1 MKASKL
7 RGSSDSWNYP
17 LMAVIILGACGMH
30 RSAREDRLGG
40 LFTQA
45 FLASDVKKKVRE
57 IIREMN
63 IDGQTPFFRS
73 RPHGLYTGTLED
85 LYEGVDLVI
94 ILARPPRDL
103 PGVSVDAKNVT
114 DYFSARGKP
123 ICDLSDVDDMVK
135 MLQVLRSTLAETTHV
150 LIYVAGHGTNE
161 YTANQREPTGFD
173 TSLSWGNEKISDDQL
188 SLIMPKD
195 GKQRQIVWFFDTCNA
210 EGMVDD
216 VFAQDRGGQKQ
227 SVSRS
232 LPAASRPAGQQAQRL
247 GGQLVPRLV
256 GQQAQRAEGQLT
268 QRPVAGQQ
276 AQRPVAGQRQQMPI
290 SLKIGTLPVYHGT
303 IWSGPAVEADPI
315 VQVDQI
321 EDAPRQASWFLIK
334 VRNGAETARARGK
347 EYFDKPVKGSLIDMM
362 CGVLTLHGVSILTL
376 PILVWLFVCL
386 VRSIKQHQHRGH
398 NVVAFGA
405 PLVAFFVGMWNTL
418 PVSPEIKLLAGG
430 LGAVFIPLMILNSIY
445 NWFKCNG
452 VVTEE
457 NVLRMGR
464 TLKVSYNLNVILAS
478 LLFYHGGTDLFMSA
492 AVTKRPHLYFFPF
505 TYHSKLQRKVCV
517 IHVEKQPLL
526 AHIDHNFTL
535 RGKNWIATCD
545 HRVFVELFKDFVGH
559 DMTRVESF
567 QAGNITVDFKAI
579 HDQADRIL
587 LPTTWNMQA
596 PSEERVKALAAQ
608 LERNKLD
615 DVIRPELY
623 SKQPT
628 FLWTSVVIVCKGVW
642 ALLRLLFGA

>member
-1 MKASKL
+1 V
-7 RGSSDSWNYP
+7 GVVP
-17 LMAVIILGACGMH
+17 I
-30 RSAREDRLGG
+30 
-40 LFTQA
+40 
-45 FLASDVKKKVRE
+45 
-57 IIREMN
+57 
-63 IDGQTPFFRS
+63 GQ
-73 RPHGLYTGTLED
+73 
-85 LYEGVDLVI
+85 
-94 ILARPPRDL
+94 
-103 PGVSVDAKNVT
+103 DA
-114 DYFSARGKP
+114 
-123 ICDLSDVDDMVK
+123 
-135 MLQVLRSTLAETTHV
+135 
-150 LIYVAGHGTNE
+150 
-161 YTANQREPTGFD
+161 
-173 TSLSWGNEKISDDQL
+173 
-188 SLIMPKD
+188 
-195 GKQRQIVWFFDTCNA
+195 
-210 EGMVDD
+210 
-216 VFAQDRGGQKQ
+216 
-227 SVSRS
+227 
-232 LPAASRPAGQQAQRL
+232 
-247 GGQLVPRLV
+247 
-256 GQQAQRAEGQLT
+256 
-268 QRPVAGQQ
+268 
-276 AQRPVAGQRQQMPI
+276 
-290 SLKIGTLPVYHGT
+290 
-303 IWSGPAVEADPI
+303 
-315 VQVDQI
+315 QI
-321 EDAPRQASWFLIK
+321 EVAPRQANWLLIK

-347 EYFDKPVKGSLIDMM
+347 EYLDKPVKGSLIDMM

-376 PILVWLFVCL
+376 PILVWLVVCL
-386 VRSIKQHQHRGH
+386 VRSIKQHQHRGY

-430 LGAVFIPLMILNSIY
+430 LGTVFIPLMILNSIY
-445 NWFKCNG
+445 NWFKSNG

-505 TYHSKLQRKVCV
+505 TYHSKLQRKVCA

-545 HRVFVELFKDFVGH
+545 HRVFVERFKDFVGH

-579 HDQADRIL
+579 HDQADQIL

-628 FLWTSVVIVCKGVW
+628 FFWTSVVIVCKGVW

>member
-1 MKASKL
+1 MKVSKL
-7 RGSSDSWNYP
+7 RGSSESWKYP
-17 LMAVIILGACGMH
+17 LMVVIILGACGMH

-45 FLASDVKKKVRE
+45 LLASDVKKKVWE
-57 IIREMN
+57 IIREMA
-63 IDGQTPFFRS
+63 IDGQTPFIRS
-73 RPHGLYTGTLED
+73 KPQEQYDRTLEQ

-103 PGVSVDAKNVT
+103 PGVAVDAKNVA
-114 DYFSARGKP
+114 DYFSAMGKQ
-123 ICDLSDVDDMVK
+123 ICDLSDCSDVSI
-135 MLQVLRSTLAETTHV
+135 MLRFLRQSLAENTHV

-161 YTANQREPTGFD
+161 YTANPREPTGFD
-173 TSLSWGNEKISDDQL
+173 TSLSWGDEKISDDQL
-188 SLIMPKD
+188 SLIMPRD
-195 GKQRQIVWFFDTCNA
+195 GKQRHIVWFFDTCNA

-216 VFAQDRGGQKQ
+216 VLAQDRGGQNQ
-227 SVSRS
+227 IVPLS
-232 LPAASRPAGQQAQRL
+232 PAAVHRPMAGQQAQHHE
-247 GGQLVPRLV
+247 GQLVF
-256 GQQAQRAEGQLT
+256 
-268 QRPVAGQQ
+268 RPVAGQQ
-276 AQRPVAGQRQQMPI
+276 AQRPVAGQRQQLQI
-290 SLKIGTLPVYHGT
+290 SLKIGTLPVY
-303 IWSGPAVEADPI
+303 SGVVWPDPVVEADP
-315 VQVDQI
+315 I

-334 VRNGAETARARGK
+334 VRNGAEAARARGK

-386 VRSIKQHQHRGH
+386 VRSIKQQKHRGY

-430 LGAVFIPLMILNSIY
+430 LGAVFIPLMILHSVY
-445 NWFKCNG
+445 NWFKSNG
-452 VVTEE
+452 VMTEE

-478 LLFYHGGTDLFMSA
+478 LLFYHGGPDLFMSV

-505 TYHSKLQRKVCV
+505 TYHSKLQRKVCA

-535 RGKNWIATCD
+535 RGKNWVATCD
-545 HRVFVELFKDFVGH
+545 HRVFVEFFKDFVGH

-567 QAGNITVDFKAI
+567 QAGNITVDFKTI
-579 HDQADRIL
+579 HDQADQIL

-596 PSEERVKALAAQ
+596 SSEERVKALAAQ

-623 SKQPT
+623 RKQPT